1 MKGVLRGA
9 HAEACG
15 SAMAT
20 SATSTSTRAMLPS
33 SRRTAFSGAN
43 VTMSAAL
50 QQGSKR
56 VAGSRQPRL
65 VCLAQAAATELS
77 AAELRGER
85 GSMSRSC
92 NRCLRVTSGARFDLH
107 KVAQGHETD
116 HAPCL

>member
-43 VTMSAAL
+43 VTMSAL

-85 GSMSRSC
+85 GSMRRRSC
-92 NRCLRVTSGARFDLH
+92 NRCLRVITGAILDL
-107 KVAQGHETD
+107 QR
-116 HAPCL
+116 P